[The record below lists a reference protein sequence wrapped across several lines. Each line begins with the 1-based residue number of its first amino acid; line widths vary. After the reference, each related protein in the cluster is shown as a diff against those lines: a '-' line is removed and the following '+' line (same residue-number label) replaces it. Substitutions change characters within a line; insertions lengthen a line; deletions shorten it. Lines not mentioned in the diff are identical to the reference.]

1 MNEDIDPELARAE
14 RIAQRFLRPDHP
26 RLADAMEVATGFD
39 RALIDEALAS
49 SWEVE
54 FTRHHAMLTWIARDA
69 RGAPSARYERAPKDR
84 IRDPIEAWE
93 MLVGRGVLPDDWMGT
108 NARRFA
114 LGANGVAPASML
126 GVIAIASNPDGI
138 LEAERLAREVA
149 GRLVD
154 WGVGRA
160 PRVVWHVDVGVH
172 WIRNSGSPERTSRT
186 DLALPGGDVLHE
198 LLGAVG
204 YAVPQ
209 PSFRRGRRGAPTEID
224 GVTAPAARRLLE
236 LLRSA
241 GTAKPLVNLLDAHFA
256 WQRARNANVLVRVAR
271 PDPETGT
278 MVLREMGASELPDP
292 FEPLLLL
299 IERGYL
305 LLELTRRSIQL
316 YAPTR
321 WCSDDRLR

>member
-1 MNEDIDPELARAE
+1 MNEDIDPEMARAE
-14 RIAQRFLRPDHP
+14 RIAQRFLRPARP
-26 RLADAMEVATGFD
+26 RLADAMELATGFD

-49 SWEVE
+49 SWAIE
-54 FTRHHAMLTWIARDA
+54 FSKHHATLTWATKDA
-69 RGAPSARYERAPKDR
+69 QGAPCSRYERAPKDR
-84 IRDPIEAWE
+84 IRDPVEAWE
-93 MLVGRGVLPDDWMGT
+93 MLVGRGVIPDDWMGT

-114 LGANGVAPASML
+114 LGQHGATPASMM
-126 GVIAIASNPDGI
+126 GVVTIASDPDGI

-160 PRVVWHVDVGVH
+160 PRVVWHVDVGLH
-172 WIRNSGSPERTSRT
+172 WIRNSASPERASRT

-209 PSFRRGRRGAPTEID
+209 RSFRRGRRGARAEID
-224 GVTAPAARRLLE
+224 DVTAPAAKHLAKLLND
-236 LLRSA
+236 A
-241 GTAKPLVNLLDAHFA
+241 GTARPLVNLLDAHFA
-256 WQRARNANVLVRVAR
+256 WQRARRANVLVRVAKAH
-271 PDPETGT
+271 PETGALA
-278 MVLREMGASELPDP
+278 MREIGASELPDP

-321 WCSDDRLR
+321 ACSDDRVG